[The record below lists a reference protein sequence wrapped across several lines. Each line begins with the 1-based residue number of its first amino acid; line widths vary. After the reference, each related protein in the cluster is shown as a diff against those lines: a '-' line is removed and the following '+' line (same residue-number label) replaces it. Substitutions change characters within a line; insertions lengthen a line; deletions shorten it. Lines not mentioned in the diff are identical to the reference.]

1 MIRNQYRRSGGLGL
15 AGQDHMATKAETP
28 KAPTRAIL
36 LADRSEAHV
45 LLARHLSRDC
55 GIATDHITGPIDP
68 RDMTRFS
75 NVSMLIAT
83 PASLGRIDP
92 GVSLRLLRQ
101 IKVVLLVSRARLLEA
116 ADFAPWAD
124 GFLFHDDGVRRFCT
138 AVNLALQAHA
148 LCPDYIGPGFTLD
161 DARVEKLS
169 EMSLAELKV
178 LDRLA
183 EGDPNLEIAQRLSQ
197 EEREVKYLVRS
208 ILTKLHFNN
217 RTEAGVFA
225 LRFRN
230 ALQARQRA
238 N

>member
-1 MIRNQYRRSGGLGL
+1 MNEGIAGGFESVSEGAPSSFGEPSG
-15 AGQDHMATKAETP
+15 
-28 KAPTRAIL
+28 APMRALL

-45 LLARHLSRDC
+45 LLARHLTREC
-55 GIATDHITGPIDP
+55 GISTDHITGPIDP
-68 RDMTRFS
+68 RDMSRFS

-116 ADFAPWAD
+116 ADYAPWAD

-138 AVNLALQAHA
+138 AVWLSLQSHA
-148 LCPDYIGPGFTLD
+148 LCPDYIAQGFTLD
-161 DARVEKLS
+161 DARVEKLTD
-169 EMSLAELKV
+169 MSAGELSV

-183 EGDPNLEIAQRLSQ
+183 EGDPNLDIARQLGM

-225 LRFRN
+225 LRFRDS
-230 ALQARQRA
+230 LRARQRSH
-238 N
+238 

>member
-1 MIRNQYRRSGGLGL
+1 MPNLGET
-15 AGQDHMATKAETP
+15 TKP
-28 KAPTRAIL
+28 PLRALL
-36 LADRSEAHV
+36 LADRSESHV
-45 LLARHLSRDC
+45 LLARHLTREC
-55 GIATDHITGPIDP
+55 GITTDHITGPIDP
-68 RDMTRFS
+68 RDMNRFN
-75 NVSMLIAT
+75 NVGMLIAT
-83 PASLGRIDP
+83 PASLSRIDP

-138 AVNLALQAHA
+138 AVSLSLQAHA

-161 DARVEKLS
+161 DARVEKLGDMSAS
-169 EMSLAELKV
+169 ELEV

-183 EGDPNLEIAQRLSQ
+183 EGDPNLDIADRLGL

-230 ALQARQRA
+230 ALHARRRQH
-238 N
+238 